1 MKWLFNTPCQVS
13 SASGSLYKDRRQGK
27 PVSRLTSRRVS
38 IPCETTLPKPDQVV
52 NSVDFV
58 YHNGTVVREARL
70 QSQTYIPVYP
80 QSWHRRGQTA
90 YDMEFLSLSCSS
102 DIFPDAIEL
111 GGQWGTMGDNVDNKG
126 VALGDRFTVYSTS
139 TP

>member
-1 MKWLFNTPCQVS
+1 MDSGNTPCQVS

-58 YHNGTVVREARL
+58 YHNGTVVREADVCKGYFMIPAGTGE
-70 QSQTYIPVYP
+70 QSMAPEGSGCP
-80 QSWHRRGQTA
+80 
-90 YDMEFLSLSCSS
+90 
-102 DIFPDAIEL
+102 
-111 GGQWGTMGDNVDNKG
+111 
-126 VALGDRFTVYSTS
+126 
-139 TP
+139 